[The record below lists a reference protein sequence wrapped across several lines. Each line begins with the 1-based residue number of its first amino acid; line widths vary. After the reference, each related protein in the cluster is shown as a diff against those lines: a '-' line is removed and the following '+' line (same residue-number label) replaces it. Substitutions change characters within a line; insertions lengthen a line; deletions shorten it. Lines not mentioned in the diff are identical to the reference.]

1 MNLSYK
7 QKSDIE
13 FFIARVGKTKC
24 GAILISY
31 LIFPILA
38 TLIFIINILY
48 IMISS
53 LIYSIKMFY
62 NEVSYTIINDYKVIF
77 LGVLPY
83 KKFRERCEFIYNE
96 FIEADKRIQENK
108 IKMKEFE
115 NYEDD

>member
-13 FFIARVGKTKC
+13 FFIAKVGKTKT
-24 GAILISY
+24 GSFLISY

-53 LIYSIKMFY
+53 LIYSIKMLY
-62 NEVSYTIINDYKVIF
+62 NEVSYTIINDYEPFYPKYF
-77 LGVLPY
+77 
-83 KKFRERCEFIYNE
+83 
-96 FIEADKRIQENK
+96 
-108 IKMKEFE
+108 
-115 NYEDD
+115 